1 VDAGSGTRAVLAR
14 VIANRD
20 LRRVLFSYFAF
31 HIAEFGTWVAILLYA
46 YEATGPGSVGMVALL
61 QLVPAALA
69 AAPAATLG
77 DRYPRHRVLTAGY
90 LLQAAAML
98 LTAAAMLLS
107 WPVPVVYA
115 AATVA
120 ATAMIVTRPT
130 QSALLPSLSRTPD
143 ELTAANGAAGIV
155 EGFGVLVGPLVA
167 AGVLAVSS
175 AGGVFLVASGAL
187 LVAAAATARLRPR
200 QAASARASDVHG
212 RAGAT
217 ARDDPAGWD
226 DPAAERSKDGFLAG
240 LTTVLGDRDARLIVG
255 LLTARMIVVGAA
267 DVLFV
272 LLALGL
278 LDMGEPGAGLLNAAL
293 GAGTIAGGALG
304 FALVGRERLA
314 IVALLG
320 SVAWGLAIAVIGLSG
335 AAVLAPGLLVIG
347 GAGLTILE
355 IGGRTIL
362 QRSIRDEVLARVFGI
377 QEGLAMAGLAVG
389 AVAVTGLV
397 ELTGL
402 VPTVLLVGAFLPL
415 MVGLAWPGL
424 SAIDRRATPPI
435 QALELLRR
443 TSLFAPLPPPQ
454 LEAVARRGTWLTL
467 DPGTVVIREGER
479 GDRYYVLGEGSVV
492 VSQSGRAIRR
502 LDRRGDGFGEIALL
516 LDVPRTATIVVE
528 DAAVVFAIER
538 APFLAAM
545 TGQPQAMAAATSA
558 AVGTSSATS
567 VSPPV
572 AIPDVPVV
580 DASTA
585 NPDNLTRN

>member
-46 YEATGPGSVGMVALL
+46 YEATGPGSVGLVVLL

-77 DRYPRHRVLTAGY
+77 DRYPRHQVLTGGY
-90 LLQAAAML
+90 LLQAGAML

-107 WPVPVVYA
+107 WPVPVVYV

-120 ATAMIVTRPT
+120 ATAMVVTRPT

-175 AGGVFLVASGAL
+175 AGGVFLVASGTL
-187 LVAAAATARLRPR
+187 LVAAAATGRLRPR
-200 QAASARASDVHG
+200 VAGSPRTSDVD
-212 RAGAT
+212 APE
-217 ARDDPAGWD
+217 DPGPREEH
-226 DPAAERSKDGFLAG
+226 PAAVSTNGFLAG

-255 LLTARMIVVGAA
+255 LLTARMIVIGAA

-278 LDMGEPGAGLLNAAL
+278 LGMGEPGAGVLNAAL

-320 SVAWGLAIAVIGLSG
+320 SLAWGLAIAVVGLSG

-347 GAGLTILE
+347 GAGLTIVE

-389 AVAVTGLV
+389 AVTVTGLV
-397 ELTGL
+397 ELIGL
-402 VPTVLLVGAFLPL
+402 VATVIVVGAFLPL
-415 MVGLAWPGL
+415 VVGLAWPGL

-435 QALELLRR
+435 QALDLLRR
-443 TSLFAPLPPPQ
+443 TSLFGPLPPPQ
-454 LEAVARRGTWLTL
+454 LEAVARRGAWLTL

-492 VSQSGRAIRR
+492 VSQGGETIRR
-502 LDRRGDGFGEIALL
+502 LDRRADGFGEIALL

-528 DAAVVFAIER
+528 AAAVVFAIER

-545 TGQPQAMAAATSA
+545 TGQPHAIAAATSA
-558 AVGTSSATS
+558 AAGTGLPAAATGL
-567 VSPPV
+567 PGM
-572 AIPDVPVV
+572 PVV